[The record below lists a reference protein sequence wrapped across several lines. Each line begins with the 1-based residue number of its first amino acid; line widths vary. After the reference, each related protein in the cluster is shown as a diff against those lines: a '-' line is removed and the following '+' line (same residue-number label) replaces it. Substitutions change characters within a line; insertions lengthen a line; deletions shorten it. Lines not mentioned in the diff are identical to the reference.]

1 VGKSQSDGLAHQ
13 LIDFLV
19 GEKDGMPK
27 DPNYIYRLYMAL
39 KKYDDAAKTALIIA
53 RQEQDMGNYTLAHS
67 VVVEIIQHL
76 EASNIKVSLQ
86 LRQTFVLLHSYIR
99 VKHMVRGGDHTGA
112 ARMLLRVAQSA
123 SKFPLHVVPI
133 LTSTVI
139 ECQRAGLKTSAYEY
153 AVMLMRPEHRN
164 NIEAT
169 LKRKIEAI
177 VRRRSQQGDE
187 APEDLSPCPISRQ
200 MIPLTQLECP
210 TTRDALPM
218 CAVSGRHMVLDDWCF
233 CPVSKSPVLFSEYIR
248 YIEADLLMAKE
259 KAESKEDGKS
269 DGKET
274 AVDPVMRKPVA
285 VSDLK
290 LCPPE
295 EAEAYIKRYNNVL
308 EEKKPNL
315 EDSTEIVGGENGS
328 LSSPTKR
335 EEPPKG
341 ASRNAY

>member
-1 VGKSQSDGLAHQ
+1 
-13 LIDFLV
+13 
-19 GEKDGMPK
+19 
-27 DPNYIYRLYMAL
+27 
-39 KKYDDAAKTALIIA
+39 
-53 RQEQDMGNYTLAHS
+53 
-67 VVVEIIQHL
+67 
-76 EASNIKVSLQ
+76 
-86 LRQTFVLLHSYIR
+86 
-99 VKHMVRGGDHTGA
+99 
-112 ARMLLRVAQSA
+112 
-123 SKFPLHVVPI
+123 
-133 LTSTVI
+133 
-139 ECQRAGLKTSAYEY
+139 
-153 AVMLMRPEHRN
+153 
-164 NIEAT
+164 
-169 LKRKIEAI
+169 
-177 VRRRSQQGDE
+177 
-187 APEDLSPCPISRQ
+187 
-200 MIPLTQLECP
+200 
-210 TTRDALPM
+210 
-218 CAVSGRHMVLDDWCF
+218 
-233 CPVSKSPVLFSEYIR
+233 
-248 YIEADLLMAKE
+248 MAKE